1 MNSRCIKIEP
11 LVEFPEIEVVPMD
24 TEFDATDNRLVGEE
38 VLALEEV
45 DNPQFYATIL
55 MKEEQSEE
63 FYEEPSSRLDHNISL
78 LSERVKNRGDDISVE
93 ISSLK
98 RSFRCPLCSK
108 EYARKDHLNYHMKIH
123 AGFKDFKCDV
133 CNKEFRQ
140 RVHLRNHKK
149 VHTGEREFK
158 CQVCGK
164 DFVLKHHLTTHN
176 SKIHTCNMQHVV
188 GGPKRYFK
196 CQICTKEFVRKDH
209 FLYHTKIHTGLRDF
223 KCTICSKEFRQKT
236 HLKNHMKLHTGER
249 DFKCDLCGKEFSL
262 KHHLTTHNL
271 RIHACSVK
279 QVNGQDN
286 RDLPTCRICNQE
298 FITKRHLNGHMKV
311 HSNSIE
317 LK

>member
-1 MNSRCIKIEP
+1 
-11 LVEFPEIEVVPMD
+11 MD
-24 TEFDATDNRLVGEE
+24 TEFNGTDNRLVGEE
-38 VLALEEV
+38 VLELEEV

-63 FYEEPSSRLDHNISL
+63 FYQEPSSRYDNSISL
-78 LSERVKNRGDDISVE
+78 LSERVKNSDDEVSVE

-98 RSFRCPLCSK
+98 RTFRCPLCNK
-108 EYARKDHLNYHMKIH
+108 EYARKDQLNYHMKIH
-123 AGFKDFKCDV
+123 ADFKDFKCDV

-149 VHTGEREFK
+149 VHTGERDFK

-176 SKIHTCNMQHVV
+176 SKIHTCNMQDVV

-271 RIHACSVK
+271 RIHASSVER
-279 QVNGQDN
+279 VNGQDN
-286 RDLPTCRICNQE
+286 RDLPTCRICNKE